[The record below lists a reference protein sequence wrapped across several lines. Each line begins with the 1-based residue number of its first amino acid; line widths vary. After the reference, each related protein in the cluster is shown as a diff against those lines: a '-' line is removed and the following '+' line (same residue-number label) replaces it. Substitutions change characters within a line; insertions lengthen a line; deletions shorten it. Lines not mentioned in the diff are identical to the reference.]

1 MNTDQSPVGYKE
13 LPNEVI
19 KDARFPP
26 TCPVVYDTKAAKNN
40 SSFDIKTGTV
50 QKGLHIMQKKR
61 RLFMGSSL
69 MIIMSRPRKILCLE
83 REKNCPS
90 VTTVLL
96 KFTVM
101 GERKRGILSPLDS
114 VM

>member
-13 LPNEVI
+13 LPNETI

-69 MIIMSRPRKILCLE
+69 MIMGHHNKVLCLE

-90 VTTVLL
+90 VTTVQL
-96 KFTVM
+96 KFTIM
-101 GERKRGILSPLDS
+101 GGKKKAQLSPLDS